1 MGVMPKA
8 LWQKLIQADD
18 KNRIELALNLLLIRS
33 ENKNI
38 LIDTGLGNKITDK
51 VQKIYSLS
59 KFILLESLAGLGL
72 SKNDIDIVVL
82 THLHFDHA
90 GGVIS
95 IIDNK
100 KELTFPNAIHVI
112 QKKEWETAKDP
123 DELNKASY
131 NFEEDLQL
139 LEEIGNYKLI
149 DGDHQLTKDV
159 ILELVGGHSEGMQVV
174 RIESENELAYYPG
187 DILPMEINRHLAVT
201 TAFDLN
207 RKDTFYAK
215 KRILSEIKERNGIIF
230 LCHDSKKQFIRFGKL
245 ELN

>member
-1 MGVMPKA
+1 MGVMPKV
-8 LWQKLIQADD
+8 LWQKLIQADN
-18 KNRIELALNLLLIRS
+18 KNRIELAFNLLLIRS

-51 VQKIYSLS
+51 IQKIYSPS
-59 KFILLESLAGLGL
+59 KFILLESLAELGL
-72 SKNDIDIVVL
+72 TRNDIDLVVL

-95 IIDNK
+95 IINNK
-100 KELTFPNAIHVI
+100 KELTFPNAIHII
-112 QKKEWETAKDP
+112 QKKEWKIAKNP

-139 LEEIGNYKLI
+139 LETNGNYKLI
-149 DGDHQLTKDV
+149 DGNFQLTKDLT
-159 ILELVGGHSEGMQVV
+159 LELTGGHSEGTQVV

-187 DILPMEINRHLAVT
+187 DILPMEVNRHLAVT

-207 RKDTFYAK
+207 RRDTFKAK
-215 KRILSEIKERNGIIF
+215 KKILLEIKKRNSIIF
-230 LCHDSKKQFIRFGKL
+230 LGHDTNKQFIRFGK
-245 ELN
+245 

>member
-1 MGVMPKA
+1 MGVMPKV
-8 LWQKLIQADD
+8 LWQKLIQADN
-18 KNRIELALNLLLIRS
+18 KNRIELAFNLLLIRS

-51 VQKIYSLS
+51 IQKIYSPS
-59 KFILLESLAGLGL
+59 KFILLESLAELGL
-72 SKNDIDIVVL
+72 TRNDIDLVVL

-95 IIDNK
+95 IINNK
-100 KELTFPNAIHVI
+100 KELTFPNAIHII
-112 QKKEWETAKDP
+112 QKKEWKIAKNP

-139 LEEIGNYKLI
+139 LETNGNYKLI
-149 DGDHQLTKDV
+149 DGNFQLTKDLT
-159 ILELVGGHSEGMQVV
+159 LELTGGHSEGTQVV

-187 DILPMEINRHLAVT
+187 DILPMEVNRHLAVT

-207 RKDTFYAK
+207 RRDTFKAK
-215 KRILSEIKERNGIIF
+215 KKILSEIKKRNGVIF
-230 LCHDSKKQFIRFGKL
+230 FGHDSGRQFIRFGK
-245 ELN
+245 